1 MTVWNE
7 LNEFLKTIPFF
18 QHVTDAQLE
27 ELIALGQFIDFD
39 AGTTLFKQGDAADC
53 LYVILS
59 GKVRV
64 FGQDPSGQEVELSV
78 LETGDFFGELAL
90 VDGGRRSATIR
101 TLVTSEFFLLN
112 RQGFIQLLI
121 HSPELLS
128 EVMADISDK
137 VRSSNEKIYKE
148 MLERQKV
155 QSEMEIERHR
165 SLAQMVAGVAHEI
178 NTPLG
183 IVNVS
188 ASMISENLTPE
199 LVASIPD
206 EDTRL
211 ILEDIVEAA
220 GLMQN
225 NIARANKLIQTFKS
239 ISVNQITDTLEKVN
253 LPVLVEE
260 ITDLFKIKAR
270 QAGIVLNFSIDP
282 DLHHVQWLGYPGYLS
297 QILLNLLSN
306 IERYAYPD
314 NVGGEV
320 DIRLLP
326 AADSDDLLLQ
336 VQDYGA
342 GMPPEHVARIFDV
355 FFTTGRDRGGSGLG
369 MAIVHNLVTSAL
381 QGQIDVESE
390 PGKGTCFNLVLPRE
404 LDLSQQPQGV
414 HAL

>member
-1 MTVWNE
+1 MAE

-27 ELIALGQFIDFD
+27 ELISLGQFTDI
-39 AGTTLFKQGDAADC
+39 GTDQTLFKQGDTADC
-53 LYVILS
+53 MYVILS
-59 GKVRV
+59 GSVRV
-64 FGQDPSGQEVELSV
+64 FGLDPNGQEFELSV
-78 LETGDFFGELAL
+78 LRQGDFFGELAL
-90 VDGGRRSATIR
+90 VDGGKRSATIR
-101 TLVTSEFFLLN
+101 TLEHSEFFMLN
-112 RQGFIQLLI
+112 RQGFMQLLTR
-121 HSPELLS
+121 SPDLLS
-128 EVMADISDK
+128 EVLADISNK

-188 ASMISENLTPE
+188 ASMITENLTPDI
-199 LVASIPD
+199 VAAVTD
-206 EDTRL
+206 EDLRL
-211 ILEDIVEAA
+211 ILEDIVEAS
-220 GLMQN
+220 GLMLN

-239 ISVNQITDTLEKVN
+239 ISVNQITDTLEKVH
-253 LPVLVEE
+253 LPQLIEE

-270 QAGIVLNFSIDP
+270 QAGIKLNIQLDP
-282 DLHHVQWLGYPGYLS
+282 ELTHVQWLGYPGYLS

-314 NVGGEV
+314 NSGGSV

-326 AADSDDLLLQ
+326 AHDEQHLLLE
-336 VQDYGA
+336 VEDYGR
-342 GMPPEHVARIFDV
+342 GMPPEHLARVFDV

-381 QGQIDVESE
+381 QGQIAVDSTENQ
-390 PGKGTCFNLVLPRE
+390 GTRFTLTLPRE
-404 LDLSQQPQGV
+404 LDTSQEAIGV